1 MVAQLLPGQGAQ
13 QGDEHPVIVQKAR
26 GYDGAMDEPEI
37 DALEHATLAAVPPTE
52 LLALDGWL
60 VALDAGTVGRA
71 HSAVPTRHT
80 EVRHDL
86 LGDIEHAYRA
96 RQLRPSFRVPRVPG
110 CEPLQHDLGAR
121 GYTPRQPT
129 LTLVGSVD
137 ALAAREP
144 GHEVATCT
152 QAGPGWAEVFLGTG
166 FDPLDGASRLA
177 ILQRGRDTV
186 FASAQRQGRIA
197 AVGTACFSHG
207 WCGIHGMRTA
217 PDARGQ
223 GLASAILATF
233 GRMARQRGLQRVFLQ
248 VEEGNTTARSLY
260 GRAGLRTAWCSEYWR
275 RG

>member
-1 MVAQLLPGQGAQ
+1 
-13 QGDEHPVIVQKAR
+13 
-26 GYDGAMDEPEI
+26 MDEP
-37 DALEHATLAAVPPTE
+37 AVASLEGATLAAVPPTE

-71 HSAVPTRHT
+71 HSAVSTRHT

-86 LGDIEHAYRA
+86 LDAIEHAYRA
-96 RQLRPSFRVPRVPG
+96 RRLRPSFRVPRGPG
-110 CEPLQHDLGAR
+110 CEPLQRDLRAR

-129 LTLVGSVD
+129 LTSVGSVD

-144 GHEVATCT
+144 GHAVATDA
-152 QAGPGWAEVFLGTG
+152 QPGPGWAEVFLGAG
-166 FDPLDGASRLA
+166 FDRLDGASRVA

-217 PDARGQ
+217 
-223 GLASAILATF
+223 
-233 GRMARQRGLQRVFLQ
+233 RVFLQ
-248 VEEGNTTARSLY
+248 VEEGNATARSLY
-260 GRAGLRTAWCSEYWR
+260 ERAGLRTVWCSDDWR

>member
-1 MVAQLLPGQGAQ
+1 
-13 QGDEHPVIVQKAR
+13 
-26 GYDGAMDEPEI
+26 MDES
-37 DALEHATLAAVPPTE
+37 AAASLEHATLAAVSPIE

-86 LGDIEHAYRA
+86 LDDIEHAYQS

-110 CEPLQHDLGAR
+110 CEPLRHGLRAR

-129 LTLVGSVD
+129 LTLAGPVD

-144 GHEVATCT
+144 GHAVTTDA
-152 QAGPGWAEVFLGTG
+152 QPGPGWAEVFLGTG
-166 FDPLDGASRLA
+166 FDPVDGASRVA
-177 ILQRGRDTV
+177 ILRRGRDTV

-197 AVGTACFSHG
+197 AVGAACFSHG

-217 PDARGQ
+217 TDARAH

-233 GRMARQRGLQRVFLQ
+233 GRMARQRGLARVFLQ
-248 VEEGNTTARSLY
+248 VEEANATARSLY
-260 GRAGLRTAWCSEYWR
+260 ERAGLRTAWCSEYWR